1 MDPLA
6 QLNDIQTPSGVDW
19 WPLAWGW
26 WAVIALAL
34 LIIVLTARACYR
46 HRQFTKA
53 KREALAT
60 LATFSAE
67 PAQAAVNTNQL
78 LKRVA
83 KHYFGAEAVSALY
96 GDKWLQ
102 FLQSTVSSKHAVS
115 MAAGLE
121 VMIGK
126 VYQQSP
132 CTDAEASDIFTA
144 ASIWLKQAN
153 LKQMPIETTTIEA
166 QGANHV

>member
-34 LIIVLTARACYR
+34 LIIVLTVRAWNR

-53 KREALAT
+53 KREALST
-60 LATFSAE
+60 LATFSSDPAE
-67 PAQAAVNTNQL
+67 AAVNTNQL

-83 KHYFGAEAVSALY
+83 KHYFGAEAVSVLY

-102 FLQSTVSSKHAVS
+102 FLQSTVNNKHAVS
-115 MAAGLE
+115 LAAGFE
-121 VMIGK
+121 IMTGK

-132 CTDAEASDIFTA
+132 CTEAEASDILTA
-144 ASIWLKQAN
+144 ASVWLKQAN
-153 LKQMPIETTTIEA
+153 LKQIPGETTTVES
-166 QGANHV
+166 QGARHV

>member
-6 QLNDIQTPSGVDW
+6 QLNDIQTPAGVDW

-34 LIIVLTARACYR
+34 LIIVLTARAWYR

-53 KREALAT
+53 KREA

-102 FLQSTVSSKHAVS
+102 FLQSTVSNKHAVS

-126 VYQQSP
+126 VYQQSL
-132 CTDAEASDIFTA
+132 CSDAEASDIFTA

>member
-26 WAVIALAL
+26 WAVIVLAL
-34 LIIVLTARACYR
+34 LIIVLTARAWYR

-53 KREALAT
+53 KREALST

-67 PAQAAVNTNQL
+67 PAQAAVKTNQL

-102 FLQSTVSSKHAVS
+102 FLQSTVSNKYAAS
-115 MAAGLE
+115 MSAGLE

-126 VYQQSP
+126 VYQQSL
-132 CTDAEASDIFTA
+132 CSDAEASDIFTA

-153 LKQMPIETTTIEA
+153 LKQMPVETTTIEA
-166 QGANHV
+166 QGASHV

>member
-34 LIIVLTARACYR
+34 LIIVLTARAWYR

-53 KREALAT
+53 KREALTT

-96 GDKWLQ
+96 GDGWLQ
-102 FLQSTVSSKHAVS
+102 FLQSTVSNKHAAS
-115 MAAGLE
+115 MAAGLD

-144 ASIWLKQAN
+144 ASVWLKQAN
-153 LKQMPIETTTIEA
+153 LKQIPAETATVES
-166 QGANHV
+166 QGASHV